1 MLANLVE
8 GVYSF
13 RLLLRA
19 LTLTLTLTL
28 TGGGPVL
35 LRRLLGALLRLAV
48 ERLAHDARDVQPDDR
63 THQLLALLTRTRTL
77 SRTRTLIRA

>member
-19 LTLTLTLTL
+19 LTLPLPLPLPLTLTLTL

-63 THQLLALLTRTRTL
+63 THQLLWLF
-77 SRTRTLIRA
+77 